1 MSCPHLDS
9 SIAACDVHDFPTS
22 RFGLNLQARM
32 LHVIG
37 KGGSCT
43 CTGERIWRMIMHMK
57 SMKIPPKEVAEE
69 LGLHYIQCGR
79 TTTFTNAP
87 ID

>member
-1 MSCPHLDS
+1 MYRRTHLE
-9 SIAACDVHDFPTS
+9 V
-22 RFGLNLQARM
+22 
-32 LHVIG
+32 
-37 KGGSCT
+37 
-43 CTGERIWRMIMHMK
+43 MIMHMK